1 MHEAAVAQGDRRLRA
16 ERPVLTRI
24 ALAGALREAGVPWS
38 ERQGAMRVLTKAA
51 QEATPEAVAA
61 LAAPVF

>member
-1 MHEAAVAQGDRRLRA
+1 M
-16 ERPVLTRI
+16 TRV
-24 ALAGALREAGVPWS
+24 ALASALRDAGVPWS